1 MSCSTVKGTEVIIN
15 GEVPAGRKVVFG
27 WELVLD
33 LYDCDLAV
41 MSSEKALHQYTLEL
55 CKVID
60 MTPYGEPYTPYFGE
74 NCEHTKGYSL
84 LQFIETSSITG
95 HFSEGTKTAYLNI
108 FTCKAFDEKKAEE
121 FTVKFFGAKK
131 HVARFMTRA

>member
-1 MSCSTVKGTEVIIN
+1 MSCCSNNGTEVITH
-15 GEVPAGRKVVFG
+15 GQVPVGRNVVFG

-33 LYDCDLAV
+33 LYDCDPAI
-41 MSSEKALHQYTLEL
+41 MSSEKELRRFTLEL
-55 CKVID
+55 CKVIN
-60 MTPYGEPYTPYFGE
+60 MTPYGEPWTPYFGE

-95 HFSEGTKTAYLNI
+95 HFSEGTKTAYINI

-121 FTVKFFGAKK
+121 FTVKFFKART
-131 HVARFMTRA
+131 HVSRFMTRA